1 MAYVAVLDAC
11 VLYPASLRDV
21 LLRLA
26 AKEFYDLRWSERILD
41 EAERNL
47 VKDGRMSEDQA
58 VKLRAAMSG
67 AFDGASVELEA
78 VERLEDSM
86 LNDAKDRHVLA
97 AAVACEAQAVVTMNL
112 KDFPEEASE
121 PFSVEV
127 MHPDEFL
134 MVLFSLNAG
143 LVADVVIQQAA
154 ALKNP
159 PLTVDDVLSALA
171 QTVPQFAEAVREEL
185 MERDRHDGETLRGA
199 RASKRPSAQ
208 DVAN

>member
-11 VLYPASLRDV
+11 VLYPASLRDI

-26 AKEFYDLRWSERILD
+26 DKEFYDLRWSERILD

-47 VKDGRMSEDQA
+47 VADGRMNESQA
-58 VKLRAAMSG
+58 ATLRAAMSG
-67 AFDGASVELEA
+67 TFDGACVALEA

-112 KDFPEEASE
+112 KDFPDEAAE
-121 PFSVEV
+121 PFSIEV

-143 LVADVVIQQAA
+143 LVADVVTQQAA
-154 ALKNP
+154 ALTKP
-159 PLTVDDVLSALA
+159 PLTVEDVLSALA
-171 QTVPQFAEAVREEL
+171 QTVPRFVEAVREEFRAR
-185 MERDRHDGETLRGA
+185 EGHADESEGA
-199 RASKRPSAQ
+199 KRESAQ
-208 DVAN
+208 RR